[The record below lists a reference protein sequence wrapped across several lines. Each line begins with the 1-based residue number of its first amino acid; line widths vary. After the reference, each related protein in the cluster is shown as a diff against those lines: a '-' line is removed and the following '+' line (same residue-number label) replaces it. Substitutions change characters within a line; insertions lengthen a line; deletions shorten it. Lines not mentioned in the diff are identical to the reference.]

1 MKTINVNE
9 SSAPFKKGDI
19 IGCIECGGT
28 VKIEKFDEE
37 KMEITFS
44 CSKCAQN
51 NRKKTKKIVLE
62 DYIKAMDLYSHNFN
76 ICSICKKRTNEEKDL
91 EFCTICELI
100 ICPNCINE
108 HIISSKHNCSKDS
121 IMNNGDKNTKCQ
133 KHCQKAKNINTHFC
147 KTHQIHY
154 CELCQKNPNK
164 KERHHKTNGCN
175 TEEFL
180 DIDIGENERIIF
192 KTKIETTKNK
202 KELILDENNKK
213 KNLLLEKLNQR
224 KNEINKKKNDE
235 IKTIENNQKKEEE
248 KYKKQLEEEKKQIEE
263 EFERKYKELE
273 LKRNNDKKLSEEKY
287 EKLKN
292 ENNIKSKKE
301 IENKNNKYDG
311 IIKEVEKKY
320 NNDIYKLDNDEKIH
334 KLDYITEF
342 LEMIERAYDKNKEN
356 YYNIMNY
363 LFVTNDFKKEET
375 PNPNNEEE
383 KDNIKLNINVKHN
396 NEMDIKSNI
405 NNNIKNKIDIKN
417 NINNN
422 IKNEEIKNNIDL
434 DKSVDFRTSL
444 IIDSQKTII
453 KDSKIYSEPFNTFEV
468 FESIN
473 KELYIVYLNNKN
485 SIVSCN
491 LTKDIKEEIYK
502 IVDESIN
509 ISLRYAYDKI
519 ENRDIIVSN
528 IPIKDKSKTLQ
539 KVWNLNYWQP
549 LGNFEKNYYYFCSIF
564 VEPNQIT
571 QTKSFCNQI
580 KETDYSSIFY
590 LDTYYDHKNNNTYI
604 IGGGKKYIKSVNF
617 KTGVLYKTYDDIGM
631 ENEEEENYY
640 TSLMVYEKE
649 KSTFLCGLKFKSI
662 YLRIWDFHG
671 GNIIYKIEIES
682 PITSFCLWDNDY
694 LFVGCE
700 DNTIKLY
707 SIDEGE
713 KIDEL
718 KEHSSCIM
726 GLKKLNI
733 NNENM
738 LFSQDKNG
746 NIIQYKISI
755 DQINYKNM

>member
-1 MKTINVNE
+1 MNE

-28 VKIEKFDEE
+28 AKIEKFDEE

-44 CSKCAQN
+44 CSKCAKN

-76 ICSICKKRTNEEKDL
+76 ICSICKKGTNEEKDL

-154 CELCQKNPNK
+154 CENCQKNPNK

-248 KYKKQLEEEKKQIEE
+248 KYKKELEEEKKQIEE

-292 ENNIKSKKE
+292 ENTIKSKKE
-301 IENKNNKYDG
+301 IENKNNKYDH
-311 IIKEVEKKY
+311 IIKEEEKKY

-396 NEMDIKSNI
+396 NE
-405 NNNIKNKIDIKN
+405 IDIKN

-422 IKNEEIKNNIDL
+422 IKNEEKKDDTDL
-434 DKSVDFRTSL
+434 DKSFDFRTSL

-453 KDSKIYSEPFNTFEV
+453 KDSKIYSEPFNIFEV

-473 KELYIVYLNNKN
+473 KELYIVYLNNEN
-485 SIVSCN
+485 SIVSYN

-509 ISLRYAYDKI
+509 ISLRYGYDSIKK
-519 ENRDIIVSN
+519 RDIIISN

-539 KVWNLNYWQP
+539 KAWNLINKGKS
-549 LGNFEKNYYYFCSIF
+549 LGNFEVNFYNLCTSF
-564 VEPNQIT
+564 VQPNILVD
-571 QTKSFCNQI
+571 CGII
-580 KETDYSSIFY
+580 KETDNSSIFY
-590 LDTYYDHKNNNTYI
+590 LDTYYDFKNNNTYI
-604 IGGGKKYIKSVNF
+604 IGGGKKYIKSVNQ
-617 KTGVLYKTYDDIGM
+617 KTGVLYKTYDDISM
-631 ENEEEENYY
+631 KKEEEENYY
-640 TSLMVYEKE
+640 TSLMVYDEE
-649 KSTFLCGLKFKSI
+649 RSTFLYGLKFKSI

-671 GNIIYKIEIES
+671 GDMIYKIEIES

-726 GLKKLNI
+726 GLKKI
-733 NNENM
+733 NNTNM

-746 NIIQYKISI
+746 NIFQYDIHQLI
-755 DQINYKNM
+755 KNLKKNR